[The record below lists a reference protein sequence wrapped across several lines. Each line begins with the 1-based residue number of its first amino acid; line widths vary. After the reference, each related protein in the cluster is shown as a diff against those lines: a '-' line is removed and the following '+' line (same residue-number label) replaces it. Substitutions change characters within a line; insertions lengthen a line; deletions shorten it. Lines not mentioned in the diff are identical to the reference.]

1 MATLTLTIRPARPTD
16 ATAITTVHDAA
27 WREAYRGV
35 IPGAHLERMV
45 TRRGPLWW
53 KRSIL
58 RGSPVLVLDTGERVA
73 GYASLGRNRAPSIR
87 AEGEIFELYLDPM
100 HQGLG
105 FGAKLFRA
113 ARAELAGRGLS
124 GLVVWALVDNE
135 RACEFY
141 EKRGGRVATR
151 ALEHFG
157 TELRERIAYVW
168 P

>member
-1 MATLTLTIRPARPTD
+1 MSTLTLTIRPARPSD
-16 ATAITTVHDAA
+16 ATAITAVHDAA

-45 TRRGPLWW
+45 IRRGPLWW
-53 KRSIL
+53 KRNIA
-58 RGSPVLVLDTGERVA
+58 RGNPVLVLDTGERIA
-73 GYASLGRNRAPSIR
+73 GYASLGRNRAPSVR

-105 FGAKLFRA
+105 FGSKLFRA
-113 ARAELAGRGLS
+113 ARNDLTARGLS
-124 GLVVWALVDNE
+124 GAVVWALVDNE
-135 RACEFY
+135 RACSFY
-141 EKRGGRVATR
+141 ERRGGRIAAR

-157 TELRERIAYVW
+157 TDLRERVAYVW